1 MSRIILAS
9 ASAIRRELLTNAG
22 LQFDVVPS
30 EIDERAAEDPLA
42 DAGMSADDIALV
54 LAETKAVTVSEDNP
68 GAVVIGAD
76 QTLEFEGRRLSK
88 PANMDDARRQLLA
101 LSGATHTL
109 CAAIVVVQDQTAVWR
124 HVEFARMTMRD
135 MQPAEIGRYL
145 GRVGM
150 TALKSVGGYQ
160 IEGIGIQL
168 FDRID
173 GDYFAV
179 LGLPLLPLLRYLRS
193 AGIIE

>member
-1 MSRIILAS
+1 MTRIVLAS
-9 ASAIRRELLTNAG
+9 ASAIRRELLGNAG
-22 LQFDVVPS
+22 LKFDVAPP
-30 EIDERAAEDPLA
+30 EIDERAAEEPLA
-42 DAGMSADDIALV
+42 DAGMSAEDIALV
-54 LAETKAVTVSEDNP
+54 LAETKAVTVSEENP

-88 PANMDDARRQLLA
+88 PATMDEARRQLLA
-101 LSGATHTL
+101 MSGTTHAL
-109 CAAIVVVQDQTAVWR
+109 RAAVVVVQDRTAVWR
-124 HVEFARMTMRD
+124 HVETARMTMRD
-135 MQPAEIGRYL
+135 LQPSEVGRYL
-145 GRVGM
+145 GRVGV

-179 LGLPLLPLLRYLRS
+179 LGLPLLPLLKYLRS

>member
-1 MSRIILAS
+1 VSRIILAS
-9 ASAIRRELLTNAG
+9 ASTIRRDLLANAG
-22 LQFDVVPS
+22 LKVDVVPS
-30 EIDERAAEDPLA
+30 EIDERAAEEPLI
-42 DAGMSADDIALV
+42 DAGLGSEDIASV
-54 LAETKAVTVSEDNP
+54 LAETKAVSVSEDYP

-101 LSGATHTL
+101 MSGLTHTL
-109 CAAIVVVQDQTAVWR
+109 CAAVVVVQDQTTVWR
-124 HVEFARMTMRD
+124 HVELARMTMRD

-145 GRVGM
+145 GRVGA

-160 IEGIGIQL
+160 IEGVGIQL

-179 LGLPLLPLLRYLRS
+179 LGLPLLPLLKFLRS